1 MNEYDSPSST
11 YDSGLTYDSAPLPQP
26 FTDMS
31 KLKIKQNLKYKT
43 DSELLVYAQQHET
56 AMIGNANFTT
66 PLPSVTDFTSVRAAY
81 AVALGN
87 FNTAQQAAKQ
97 ATTVKD
103 AARSDLEDM
112 LTARGNY
119 VEITANGNRAT
130 AESSGFS
137 VKSSK
142 TPTSVPAPVANLSLT
157 AGDNAGELDLQWD
170 PTPGANRYEVQLC
183 PTSEFVT
190 GISTLPSV
198 QKSKAV
204 ALGQTSGVKMWARAR
219 ALNAA
224 GTGAWSDVAT
234 KIVP

>member
-1 MNEYDSPSST
+1 VNEYDSPFST
-11 YDSGLTYDSAPLPQP
+11 YDSGLSYDSAPLPQP
-26 FTDMS
+26 FTEMS

-43 DSELLVYAQQHET
+43 DSELLVYAQQHEA

-97 ATTVKD
+97 ATTIKD
-103 AARSDLEDM
+103 AARADLETA
-112 LTARGNY
+112 LTARGDY
-119 VEITANGNRAT
+119 VQLTSAGRRAV

-137 VKSSK
+137 VKSAQ
-142 TPTSVPAPVANLSLT
+142 TPASVPAPVASLAVT

-170 PTPGANRYEVQLC
+170 PTAGANRYEVQLC
-183 PTSEFVT
+183 ATPEFAT
-190 GISTLPSV
+190 GVSSLPSV

-204 ALGQTSGVKMWARAR
+204 ATGLTSGSRMWARVR

-224 GTGAWSDVAT
+224 GPGAWSDVGT